1 LFRTL
6 RARNNALRIA
16 IHLLLGAKR
25 LTTSG
30 CSRQA
35 LRQTSL
41 PPALILIRSAFGTS
55 STGVE
60 RRRTSNSGQWQNSVC
75 MSYTLT
81 ISRQGVRDAKKRP
94 ASIAVALAM
103 LPRQPLLRAREVF
116 PVVFF
121 QKGAQL

>member
-1 LFRTL
+1 MGIGYT
-6 RARNNALRIA
+6 ARKVRQYHVIM
-16 IHLLLGAKR
+16 AKE
-25 LTTSG
+25 LVN
-30 CSRQA
+30 QW
-35 LRQTSL
+35 
-41 PPALILIRSAFGTS
+41 FGTS

-94 ASIAVALAM
+94 ASIAVALAV

-121 QKGAQL
+121 QQGAQL